1 MLKKLRLIG
10 KSAPF
15 DCLNFTSAVKEVN
28 WGGWGGSY
36 FPYILLNEIQ
46 TMFSQLAKRSS
57 RDQPVDLCTDHAHY
71 AKNQRSTVFRR
82 NKNLAVKGGTV
93 STIIFW

>member
-10 KSAPF
+10 KSAPV

-28 WGGWGGSY
+28 QGGGGELLRSHTFSY
-36 FPYILLNEIQ
+36 
-46 TMFSQLAKRSS
+46 
-57 RDQPVDLCTDHAHY
+57 AHY
-71 AKNQRSTVFRR
+71 VKNQRSTVLRR

-93 STIIFW
+93 LTIIFWLMS